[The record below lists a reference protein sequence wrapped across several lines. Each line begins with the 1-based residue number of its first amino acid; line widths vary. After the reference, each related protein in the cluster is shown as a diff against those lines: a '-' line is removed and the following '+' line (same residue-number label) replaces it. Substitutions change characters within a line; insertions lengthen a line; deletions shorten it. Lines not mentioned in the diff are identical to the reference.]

1 MKKVILLLSP
11 LLLLLACK
19 STEQIVPNG
28 AATHAS
34 IKPKQRSSFDDSWMR
49 SKIDSALKANNIP
62 ALSVGVI
69 SDGELWLYDGFG
81 LKKREGEAA
90 ADEHTLY
97 QIGSQTKMLT
107 GIIVNR
113 LVLER
118 KLDLDAS
125 IVTYLPGVFNNQT
138 REKLHAVT
146 LRNLLQHKAGLPGI
160 APSDHRIDGDPML
173 VPYTELDLLKDL
185 DELEL
190 AFAPGTDFSYSNMGY
205 ALVGYI
211 CERVSGQKYETLL
224 QEYVAKP
231 YQLTNTTT
239 ELAVHQQEL
248 LATPYRKDARNIETK
263 PFIMG
268 KLTSAGGVYS
278 SVADLSRLMAAQLE
292 AYRMLGQTEEQSPLV
307 LTDSATPDKKE
318 YGFGLVRNVDERG
331 VRYGHGGD
339 LDGFA
344 SSYVFVPEHNVGLLL
359 LTSSGGRW
367 FGALE
372 KELVIKLVA
381 EAKQAKN
388 KSVTTR

>member
-1 MKKVILLLSP
+1 
-11 LLLLLACK
+11 
-19 STEQIVPNG
+19 
-28 AATHAS
+28 
-34 IKPKQRSSFDDSWMR
+34 MR
-49 SKIDSALKANNIP
+49 SKIDSAMKAHNIP

-69 SDGELWLYDGFG
+69 RDGELWLCEGFG
-81 LKKREGEAA
+81 VKKRGGEAV

-107 GIIVNR
+107 GIIVSR

-118 KLDLDAS
+118 KLDLDES
-125 IVTYLPGVFNNQT
+125 IVNYLPDVFSKQT
-138 REKLHAVT
+138 SEKLQAVT
-146 LRNLLQHKAGLPGI
+146 LRILLQHQSGLPGI

-173 VPYTELDLLKDL
+173 VPYTELDLLNDL

-190 AFAPGTDFSYSNMGY
+190 DFEPGSDFSYSNMGY

-211 CERVSGQKYETLL
+211 CERASGQSYATLL
-224 QEYVAKP
+224 EKYVARP

-239 ELAVHQQEL
+239 ELAEHQQEL
-248 LATPYRKDARNIETK
+248 LATPYRKDARDIETK

-292 AYRMLGQTEEQSPLV
+292 EYRMLGQTEEQSPLV
-307 LTDSATPDKKE
+307 LTNSATPDKKE

-331 VRYGHGGD
+331 IRYGHGGD

-344 SSYVFVPEHNVGLLL
+344 SSYVFVPEQNVGLLL

-367 FGALE
+367 LGELE
-372 KELVIKLVA
+372 KELIIRLVV
-381 EAKQAKN
+381 EAKAAKN
-388 KSVTTR
+388 KTVSTL

>member
-1 MKKVILLLSP
+1 
-11 LLLLLACK
+11 
-19 STEQIVPNG
+19 
-28 AATHAS
+28 
-34 IKPKQRSSFDDSWMR
+34 MR